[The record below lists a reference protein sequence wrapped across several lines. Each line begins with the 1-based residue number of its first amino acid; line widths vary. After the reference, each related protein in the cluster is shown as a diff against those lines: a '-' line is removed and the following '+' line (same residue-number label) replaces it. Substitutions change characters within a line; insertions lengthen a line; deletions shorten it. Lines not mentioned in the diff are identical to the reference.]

1 MKLRKLEIL
10 GFKSFRDRTVLD
22 FPEGISGVV
31 GPNGCGKSNIVDAV
45 RWVLGEMRVTM
56 LRGKKMED
64 VIFNGSEDAPP
75 VGMAEVT
82 MILEKGPH
90 HFPGTYADCAEVMI
104 SRRLFRTG
112 ESEYSINNVP
122 VRLLDVR
129 EFFMDTGVGARTY
142 SLVEQGSIA
151 NMVEAKPEERR
162 AFIEEAAGIAKYKSR
177 KESAL
182 RKMESTRTNVTRL
195 NDILREVKSQLN
207 QISRQARRAEKFKA
221 LRGEIRDTEIK
232 LCLQARSELTAKKED
247 LQRNFSDADARAT
260 EARTKLAE
268 AEAAILALRNDI
280 HQNEEAMA
288 RRQEGIYALR
298 NDIGVKEKGIEFSK
312 GRIIDLRVR
321 RQKDEEDIQSLRE
334 RKLKMEEDIR
344 VLNLSG
350 EESLGRIDAA
360 RSAIECLTGEAEELR
375 AREEAL
381 RKEVDDR
388 KVHYFDIQ
396 TERARLKNIAG
407 ALSKSL
413 EDLRRRAEKDRL
425 DLAENERSS
434 RSVAAQIEEIR
445 TALDA
450 SLQELQGL
458 HSEESRAVAE
468 IEEYTAELSGLDAAV
483 ADLKE
488 DLGRKSSRLAS
499 LREFQNGYEWCSDG
513 IRSVLRARDEGSL
526 STESFFGLVA
536 DHIDVPESYEVAVEA
551 VLGEKLQYIIVRSQ
565 EEGIQAI
572 DYLKTAAAGRG
583 SFVPLKVKSN
593 GGDLSS
599 KDYLRGTTRLID
611 IVHVRDDFRN
621 IADYLLGDIVLV
633 RDIQEGVS
641 LWQRNGFRGTFVTPD
656 GDTISPHGVLTGGSR
671 TVTEETSLLRKK
683 REISAL
689 EKEVEKIETALGDQT
704 EKRGRTASLIGEREQ
719 TLEGLRDRKRRL
731 ELQVNSGKKDIERLE
746 GELRWVGQR
755 ISALTFSRDSLLSE
769 EQDIHNRITAAEADM
784 AAQTIRGD
792 EASTLIANLQ
802 QDWEEKR
809 RSLEEREKTL
819 TDERV
824 SLASLEEKRNADL
837 KALSNLGSLLEDVVR
852 EGEAKER
859 DLEGCDRTINDVTDQ
874 IAADEK
880 NLVALYA
887 ELEVQEKEAA
897 GIRVSHE
904 EKATQLAGLE
914 REEKDVKRSLDDI
927 LREAGDIDIRIRET
941 AFEIDGVRNRVLE
954 KYNTDLNTLAAEFTP
969 IDEETVGL
977 LREKLEKDKEQVES
991 FGEVNLLAIGEH
1003 EELKQR
1009 HDFLVSQIADLEASL
1024 ETLQKTITRINQISR
1039 ARFAETFEAVN
1050 ECFKLIF
1057 PKLFR
1062 GGKGMLRLTDTEDML
1077 ETGVDIDIQLPGKRL
1092 QSVSLLSGGEKSLAA
1107 VALIF
1112 SIILYRPTPFLVLD
1126 EVDAA
1131 LDDANI
1137 VLFNQFLREISE
1149 KSQIVL
1155 VTHNKKTMEVAS
1167 NLYGVSMEKKGI
1179 SSLVSVTLRT

>member
-1 MKLRKLEIL
+1 MKLKKLEIL

-31 GPNGCGKSNIVDAV
+31 GPNGCGKSNIVDAI

-82 MILEKGPH
+82 MTLERGSYQ
-90 HFPGTYADCAEVMI
+90 FPGAYADCAEVMI

-112 ESEYSINNVP
+112 ESEYGINNVP

-142 SLVEQGSIA
+142 SLVEQGNIA
-151 NMVEAKPEERR
+151 NMVEAKPGERR

-182 RKMESTRTNVTRL
+182 RKMESTRANMTRL

-207 QISRQARRAEKFKA
+207 QISRQARRAERFKA
-221 LRGEIRDTEIK
+221 LRGDIRDTEIR
-232 LCLQARSELTAKKED
+232 LCLQARAEWTTKKED
-247 LQRNFSDADARAT
+247 LQRDFSDADARAT
-260 EARTKLAE
+260 EARTRLAE
-268 AEAAILALRNDI
+268 AEAEILALRNDI
-280 HQNEEAMA
+280 HQDEEAMA
-288 RRQEGIYALR
+288 RRQEEIYALR
-298 NDIGVKEKGIEFSK
+298 NDIGVREKGVEFSR
-312 GRIIDLRVR
+312 GRIIDLRAR
-321 RQKDEEDIQSLRE
+321 RQKDEEDIRSLRE
-334 RKLKMEEDIR
+334 KKLKIEEDIR
-344 VLNLSG
+344 VLNLAG

-360 RSAIECLTGEAEELR
+360 RSAIERLTGEAEELR
-375 AREEAL
+375 VREEAL
-381 RKEVDDR
+381 RKEVDDG
-388 KVHYFDIQ
+388 KVRYFDIQ
-396 TERARLKNIAG
+396 AERARLKNIAG
-407 ALSKSL
+407 ALTKSL

-425 DLAENERSS
+425 DLAENETKAE
-434 RSVAAQIEEIR
+434 SVAAQIEEIR
-445 TALDA
+445 SALDA

-458 HSEESRAVAE
+458 HSEERQAVAG
-468 IEEYTAELSGLDAAV
+468 IEECTVELSGLDAAV

-488 DLGRKSSRLAS
+488 ELGRKSSRLAS

-513 IRSVLRARDEGSL
+513 IRSVLRAREEGSL
-526 STESFFGLVA
+526 STEAFFGLVA
-536 DHIDVPESYEVAVEA
+536 DYIDVPESYEVAVEA

-593 GGDLSS
+593 GGDPGA
-599 KDYLRGTTRLID
+599 KDYLRGATRLID
-611 IVHVRDDFRN
+611 VVHVRDDFRN

-633 RDIQEGVS
+633 PDIKEGVS

-683 REISAL
+683 REISEL
-689 EKEVEKIETALGDQT
+689 ETEVGKIEAALGDRM
-704 EKRGRTASLIGEREQ
+704 ERRGRMASLIEEREQ
-719 TLEGLRDRKRRL
+719 ALEGLRERIRRL

-746 GELRWVGQR
+746 GELKWVGQR
-755 ISALTFSRDSLLSE
+755 ITALAFSRDSLLSE
-769 EQDIHNRITAAEADM
+769 EKEIIERIAAAETDM
-784 AAQTIRGD
+784 AAQAVRGD
-792 EASTLIANLQ
+792 EANAMIANLR

-819 TDERV
+819 ADERV
-824 SLASLEEKRNADL
+824 TLASLEEKRNADL
-837 KALSNLGSLLEDVVR
+837 KALSNLGSLFEDAVR
-852 EGEAKER
+852 EGEAREK
-859 DLEGCDRTINDVTDQ
+859 DLEICDRTVSDVTDR

-880 NLVALYA
+880 DLRVLYA
-887 ELEVQEKEAA
+887 DLEAREKEAA
-897 GIRVSHE
+897 GVRASHE
-904 EKATQLAGLE
+904 GKMTQLVGLE
-914 REEKDVKRSLDDI
+914 RDEKELKRSLDDV
-927 LREAGDIDIRIRET
+927 LREAGEIDIRIRET
-941 AFEIDGVRNRVLE
+941 TFEIDGLRNRVFE
-954 KYNTDLNTLAAEFTP
+954 KHNADLDALAAEFTP
-969 IDEETVGL
+969 IDEETMAQ

-1003 EELKQR
+1003 EELRQR
-1009 HDFLVSQIADLEASL
+1009 YDFLVSQIADLEASL

-1039 ARFAETFEAVN
+1039 TRFAETFDAVN

-1062 GGKGMLRLTDTEDML
+1062 GGKGMLRLTDSEDML

-1137 VLFNQFLREISE
+1137 ALFNQFLKEISE

>member
-1 MKLRKLEIL
+1 MKLKKLEIL

-31 GPNGCGKSNIVDAV
+31 GPNGCGKSNVVDAI

-82 MILEKGPH
+82 MVLEKGPYT
-90 HFPGTYADCAEVMI
+90 FPGSYADCAEVMI
-104 SRRLFRTG
+104 SRRLFRSG
-112 ESEYSINNVP
+112 ESEYSINNVS

-151 NMVEAKPEERR
+151 SMVEAKPEERR

-195 NDILREVKSQLN
+195 NDILREVKTQLN

-221 LRGEIRDTEIK
+221 LRGEIREAEIK
-232 LCLQARSELTAKKED
+232 LCLQGRSGLMAKKED
-247 LQRNFSDADARAT
+247 LQRDFLDVDTRAT
-260 EARTKLAE
+260 GMRTKLTE
-268 AEAAILALRNDI
+268 TEAAILALRTELQ
-280 HQNEEAMA
+280 QNEEAIA
-288 RRQEGIYALR
+288 RQQERVYALR
-298 NDIGVKEKGIEFSK
+298 NDIGVREKGIEFSK

-321 RQKDEEDIQSLRE
+321 RQKDEEDIQTLRE
-334 RKLKMEEDIR
+334 RKLRIEEEIR
-344 VLNLSG
+344 ILNLAG
-350 EESLGRIDAA
+350 EESLGRIDAV
-360 RSAIECLTGEAEELR
+360 RSAIEHRTREAEELR
-375 AREEAL
+375 TREEAL
-381 RKEVDDR
+381 RKEVDEKR
-388 KVHYFDIQ
+388 VHYFDIQ
-396 TERARLKNIAG
+396 TERARLNNIAG
-407 ALSKSL
+407 TLAKNL
-413 EDLRRRAEKDRL
+413 EDLRRRAEKDNL
-425 DLAENERSS
+425 DFAENETRSKA
-434 RSVAAQIEEIR
+434 VAGQLDGIR
-445 TALDA
+445 TELDA
-450 SLQELQGL
+450 SLKELERLQAD
-458 HSEESRAVAE
+458 ESRAIVE
-468 IEEYTAELSGLDAAV
+468 IGRYSEELSGIDGAISV
-483 ADLKE
+483 LKE

-499 LREFQNGYEWCSDG
+499 LREFHNGYEWCSDG
-513 IRSVLRARDEGSL
+513 IRSVLRAREKGNL
-526 STESFFGLVA
+526 STEAFFGLVA
-536 DHIDVPESYEVAVEA
+536 DHIDVPEQYEVAVEA
-551 VLGEKLQYIIVRSQ
+551 VLGEKLQYIIVRNQ

-583 SFVPLKVKSN
+583 SFVPLKVKGNSEDLN
-593 GGDLSS
+593 G
-599 KDYLRGTTRLID
+599 KDYLRDTIRLID
-611 IVHVRDDFRN
+611 VVHVKDDFRN

-633 RDIQEGVS
+633 PDIKEGVS

-671 TVTEETSLLRKK
+671 SATEETSLLRKK
-683 REISAL
+683 REISTL
-689 EKEVEKIETALGDQT
+689 EIETEEIEAVLEDRTG
-704 EKRGRTASLIGEREQ
+704 KRGQVASLIEERDQ
-719 TLEGLRDRKRRL
+719 TLESLKGRIREL

-746 GELRWVGQR
+746 GELKWVGQR
-755 ISALTFSRDSLLSE
+755 ISALSFSRESMLSE
-769 EQDIHNRITAAEADM
+769 EKEILERITSAEADM
-784 AAQTIRGD
+784 AAQGVRGE
-792 EASTLIANLQ
+792 EANTFILKLQ
-802 QDWEEKR
+802 QDWEEKK
-809 RSLEEREKTL
+809 RSLEEKEKAL

-837 KALSNLGSLLEDVVR
+837 KTLSNLGSLLGDMVR
-852 EGEAKER
+852 EAEAKER
-859 DLEGCDRTINDVTDQ
+859 DLEGCDRTISDVTDQ
-874 IAADEK
+874 MAADEK
-880 NLVALYA
+880 ALGELYA
-887 ELEVQEKEAA
+887 GLEAQEKESA
-897 GIRVSHE
+897 GTRERHE
-904 EKATQLAGLE
+904 EKVAQLSAGE
-914 REEKDVKRSLDDI
+914 KEEKELKRSLDDI

-941 AFEIDGVRNRVLE
+941 SFEIDALRNRVLE
-954 KYNTDLNTLAAEFTP
+954 KYNADLNTLAAEFTP
-969 IDEETVGL
+969 MDEETVTL
-977 LREKLEKDKEQVES
+977 LREKLEKGKEQVES
-991 FGEVNLLAIGEH
+991 FGEVNLLAISEY

-1009 HDFLVSQIADLEASL
+1009 HDFLISQIADLEASL
-1024 ETLQKTITRINQISR
+1024 ETLQKTITRINQFSR
-1039 ARFAETFEAVN
+1039 TRFAETFEAVN

-1112 SIILYRPTPFLVLD
+1112 SIILYRPAPFLVLD

-1137 VLFNQFLREISE
+1137 ILFNQFLSEISE

-1155 VTHNKKTMEVAS
+1155 VTHNKKTMEVAT

-1179 SSLVSVTLRT
+1179 SNLVSVNLRT